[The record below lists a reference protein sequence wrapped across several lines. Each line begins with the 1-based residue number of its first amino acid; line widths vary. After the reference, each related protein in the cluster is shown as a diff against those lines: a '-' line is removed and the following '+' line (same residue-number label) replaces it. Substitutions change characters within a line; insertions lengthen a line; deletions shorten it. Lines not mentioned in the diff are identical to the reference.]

1 MTRDFGWASSAR
13 RYLAIYR
20 ELAPAAPLVSA
31 EQEQEPVAEHLSD
44 VEAARAT
51 AA

>member
-20 ELAPAAPLVSA
+20 ELAPAAPLVSS
-31 EQEQEPVAEHLSD
+31 EQERDPIPDHFSDREP
-44 VEAARAT
+44 ARAT